1 MSFKLTF
8 LSASLPLTKTI
19 EKLANGEL
27 FKSPYPLVSAFTTE
41 TVEIDNIAQFHK
53 ELLARA
59 ASAKKPCLLKGT
71 IAREL
76 KSESRK
82 GTTNTN
88 DGSAWVCLDIDNAKF
103 SSPEEVMRALGLENL
118 SYVVQ
123 YSSSY
128 KLAGNKNLSCHIF
141 FLLTKPVAAPQMKAW
156 LMHLNQSVASLE
168 SNIELSKSSAALHW
182 PLDITACQND
192 KLLYVAMPV
201 FKGMVSPIK
210 EADRIQ
216 LVTKK
221 TQKFDVTKM
230 ELKPIESL
238 KKIARDKLNDLRTR
252 AGISPLKIKTKMVGE
267 YEVQAG
273 VGEIASYEVIDCG
286 EYNRLNLNNGDSQA
300 YWHAKADPTYLHN
313 FKGEPSL
320 LLKEVLPHYY
330 ADLVRNKAANDSTPS
345 ITGDLLLAFRE
356 KKTATYYKGTWNP
369 GTSVLDIDI
378 VKSELQLDHFLQGH
392 GRSLG
397 AFIPEWQII
406 FDPQNP
412 CVVDEDAK
420 IVNTFIPTEFMRK
433 GKKNK
438 KGEFPIIQ
446 KVLDSAVGTGD
457 IQEHFLNWL
466 AVVWQQRRK
475 PLTAWV
481 FHGTEGCLAPETQ
494 IVFRRGKRN
503 AGRALSIAEAYEKS
517 NGIYRLGTGRG
528 KTWDMS
534 IPTYAHCVKDE
545 KTVGYSEVIRIVQ
558 SGVKMLYRVVTEDG
572 GLIRVTHEHPFMR
585 PDGSFTKLCDLAP
598 GDLVLKRGEKNC
610 HALTLKG
617 RNKQRK
623 TIHSIPHH
631 PHGWKHTINGKN
643 YKRMHQ
649 ARLVFEADMNG
660 VSLEY
665 FVRILRYDADKAATF
680 EYLDPSIIV
689 HHLDEDCT
697 NDALSNL
704 TTVAKD
710 NHDAFHAQNTG
721 LGTVPTVSSKILSIT
736 QDREEMTYDMTMK
749 APYHNYVANG
759 FCVSNTGKGVL
770 FHDVLRPLF
779 GKAHAVQ
786 KRATELGSQFN
797 GWLEPA
803 LIVFIDEIDADM
815 FVNAKAVEADLRTLI
830 TEPTVS
836 IRRMRTDSYEVENY
850 SAFIFSSNKKRPVA
864 LPPGDRRFN
873 IAVFQHEKLV
883 ISQDEIDSID
893 DEVEAFAAYLS
904 TRKADFQQAKTVLQ
918 TEDRLAVQRMSVTS
932 VDVLTNDILQG
943 NLIGLWEAMPDES
956 LMAEANI
963 QNHTA
968 TAYAHLIRKF
978 SKEATS
984 KITRDELGIIFQHCV
999 GTDVNK
1005 MGAHKLAAFLRHRGI
1020 DLKKLRFGNQFMSGV
1035 EVTWVVSKDDKEAIH
1050 NELAPKTD
1058 PKKMRRVK

>member
-1 MSFKLTF
+1 MTFALTF
-8 LSASLPLTKTI
+8 LTASLPLTKKI
-19 EKLANGEL
+19 EKLADGTL
-27 FKSPYPLVSAFTTE
+27 YKTPYPMVANFTSE
-41 TVEIDNIAQFHK
+41 TVPIKDITEFHK
-53 ELLARA
+53 HLLNRA
-59 ASAKKPCLLKGT
+59 SSAKKPCLLKGT
-71 IAREL
+71 LATPL
-76 KSESRK
+76 VMESRK

-88 DGSAWVCLDIDNAKF
+88 DSTSWVCLDIDDAKF
-103 SSPEEVMRALGLENL
+103 SSPEEVMRALGLETI

-128 KLAGNKNLSCHIF
+128 KLGTNKNLSCHIF
-141 FLLTKPVAAPQMKAW
+141 FILSKAVAAPQLKAW
-156 LMHLNQSVASLE
+156 LMHLNLTVAALE
-168 SNIELSKSSAALHW
+168 TTITLSKSNASLHW
-182 PLDITACQND
+182 PLDISTCQND
-192 KLLYVAMPV
+192 KLIYTAHPI
-201 FKGMVSPIK
+201 FKGMESPIRND
-210 EADRIQ
+210 ERIQ
-216 LVTKK
+216 LVIKK
-221 TQKFDVTKM
+221 NHLYDVSKM

-238 KKIARDKLNDLRTR
+238 KLVAKEKLNDLRTK
-252 AGISPLKIKTKMVGE
+252 AGIAPLKVKSKMVGE
-267 YEVQAG
+267 YEVQTG
-273 VGEIASYEVIDCG
+273 VGEIAAYEVIDCG
-286 EYNRLNLNNGDSQA
+286 EYNRLNLNGGDSQA
-300 YWHAKADPTYLHN
+300 YWHPKSDATYLHN
-313 FKGEPSL
+313 FKGEASL
-320 LLKEVLPHYY
+320 LLKEVLPNYY
-330 ADLVRNKAANDSTPS
+330 ADLVRNAKANDATPS
-345 ITGDLLLAFRE
+345 AQGDLLLAFRE
-356 KKTATYYKGTWNP
+356 KVTASYWKGTWNP
-369 GTSVLDIDI
+369 TTLVLDINT

-412 CVVDEDAK
+412 LVVDEDNK
-420 IVNTFIPTEFMRK
+420 IINTFLPTAFMRQ

-438 KGEFPIIQ
+438 KGDFPVIQ
-446 KVLDSAVGTGD
+446 RVLDSAVGTGEV
-457 IQEHFLNWL
+457 QTHFLNWL
-466 AVVWQQRRK
+466 AVVWQQKRK

-481 FHGTEGCLAPETQ
+481 LHGTEGCLAPETQ

-503 AGRALSIAEAYEKS
+503 AGRALTIEEAYEKS

-631 PHGWKHTINGKN
+631 PYAWKHTINGKN

-665 FVRILRYDADKAATF
+665 FIRVLRNDAGKAATF

-697 NDALSNL
+697 NDALGNL

-721 LGTVPTVSSKILSIT
+721 LGTVPTISSKILSIT

-779 GKAHAVQ
+779 GKSHAVQ

-836 IRRMRTDSYEVENY
+836 IRRMRTDSYEVPNY

-864 LPPGDRRFN
+864 IPSGDRRFN
-873 IAVFQHEKLV
+873 IGVFQRDKLV
-883 ISQDEIDSID
+883 ISQEEINSISG
-893 DEVEAFAAYLS
+893 ELEAFAHHLS
-904 TRKADFQQAKTVLQ
+904 LIKADFHTAKTVLQ
-918 TEDRLAVQRMSVTS
+918 TEDRKAVQKMSVTS
-932 VDVLTNDILQG
+932 VDQLANSLVAGDLMA
-943 NLIGLWEAMPDES
+943 LWEAMPDEE
-956 LMAEANI
+956 LMEAMGSQDN
-963 QNHTA
+963 TA
-968 TAYAHLIRKF
+968 SAYAYLVRRC
-978 SKEATS
+978 SREETS
-984 KITRDELGIIFQHCV
+984 KLSRDELAVIFKHCIGIETKTLKFAALLRHHGIETKKFRV
-999 GTDVNK
+999 GNK
-1005 MGAHKLAAFLRHRGI
+1005 SAYGLTVTWTVSKEDREFLRE
-1020 DLKKLRFGNQFMSGV
+1020 DLTSTQKL
-1035 EVTWVVSKDDKEAIH
+1035 K
-1050 NELAPKTD
+1050 
-1058 PKKMRRVK
+1058 RVK

>member
-59 ASAKKPCLLKGT
+59 ASVKKPCLLKGT

-88 DGSAWVCLDIDNAKF
+88 DSSAWVCLDIDNAKF

-168 SNIELSKSSAALHW
+168 SNIELSKSNAALHW

-221 TQKFDVTKM
+221 VQKYDVTKM

-252 AGISPLKIKTKMVGE
+252 AGISPLKTKTKMVGE

-330 ADLVRNKAANDSTPS
+330 ADLVRNKATNDSTPNV
-345 ITGDLLLAFRE
+345 TGDVLLAFRE

-369 GTSVLDIDI
+369 GTSVLDIDV
-378 VKSELQLDHFLQGH
+378 VKSELQLDHFLQSRGK
-392 GRSLG
+392 SLG

-420 IVNTFIPTEFMRK
+420 VINTFIPTEYMRK

-446 KVLDSAVGTGD
+446 RVLDSAVGTGD

-481 FHGTEGCLAPETQ
+481 FHGTEG
-494 IVFRRGKRN
+494 
-503 AGRALSIAEAYEKS
+503 
-517 NGIYRLGTGRG
+517 
-528 KTWDMS
+528 
-534 IPTYAHCVKDE
+534 
-545 KTVGYSEVIRIVQ
+545 
-558 SGVKMLYRVVTEDG
+558 
-572 GLIRVTHEHPFMR
+572 
-585 PDGSFTKLCDLAP
+585 
-598 GDLVLKRGEKNC
+598 
-610 HALTLKG
+610 
-617 RNKQRK
+617 
-623 TIHSIPHH
+623 
-631 PHGWKHTINGKN
+631 
-643 YKRMHQ
+643 
-649 ARLVFEADMNG
+649 
-660 VSLEY
+660 
-665 FVRILRYDADKAATF
+665 
-680 EYLDPSIIV
+680 
-689 HHLDEDCT
+689 
-697 NDALSNL
+697 
-704 TTVAKD
+704 
-710 NHDAFHAQNTG
+710 
-721 LGTVPTVSSKILSIT
+721 
-736 QDREEMTYDMTMK
+736 
-749 APYHNYVANG
+749 
-759 FCVSNTGKGVL
+759 TGKGVL

-873 IAVFQHEKLV
+873 IAAFQHEKLV

-918 TEDRLAVQRMSVTS
+918 TEDRLAVQRMSITS

-956 LMAEANI
+956 LMAESGI
-963 QNHTA
+963 VSVTA
-968 TAYAHLIRKF
+968 TAYANLIRKF
-978 SKEATS
+978 SRETTS
-984 KITRDELGIIFQHCV
+984 KITRDELAVIFKHCV
-999 GTDVNK
+999 GTDVEK
-1005 MGAHKLAAFLRHRGI
+1005 MGAHKLAAFFRHRGI
-1020 DLKKLRFGNQFMSGV
+1020 DLRKLRFGNQFMSGV
-1035 EVTWVVSKDDKEAIH
+1035 EITWVVSKDDKEAIN
-1050 NELAPKTD
+1050 NELKPKVEAK
-1058 PKKMRRVK
+1058 PMRRVK

>member
-19 EKLANGEL
+19 EKLPGGEI

-76 KSESRK
+76 KNESRK

-88 DGSAWVCLDIDNAKF
+88 DSSAWVCLDIDNAKF
-103 SSPEEVMRALGLENL
+103 SSSEEVMRALGLENL

-168 SNIELSKSSAALHW
+168 SNIELSKSNAALHW

-192 KLLYVAMPV
+192 KLLYIAMPV

-216 LVTKK
+216 LITKK
-221 TQKFDVTKM
+221 VQKFDVTKM

-252 AGISPLKIKTKMVGE
+252 AGISPLKTKTKMVGE
-267 YEVQAG
+267 YEVQSG

-286 EYNRLNLNNGDSQA
+286 EYNRLNLNDGDSQA
-300 YWHAKADPTYLHN
+300 YWHVKSDPTYLHN

-345 ITGDLLLAFRE
+345 ATGDLLLAFRE

-369 GTSVLDIDI
+369 GTSVLDIDV

-412 CVVDEDAK
+412 CVVDEDKK
-420 IVNTFIPTEFMRK
+420 IVNTFIPTEYMRK

-438 KGEFPIIQ
+438 KGEFPVIQ
-446 KVLDSAVGTGD
+446 RVLDSAVGTGD

-481 FHGTEGCLAPETQ
+481 FHGTEG
-494 IVFRRGKRN
+494 
-503 AGRALSIAEAYEKS
+503 
-517 NGIYRLGTGRG
+517 
-528 KTWDMS
+528 
-534 IPTYAHCVKDE
+534 
-545 KTVGYSEVIRIVQ
+545 
-558 SGVKMLYRVVTEDG
+558 
-572 GLIRVTHEHPFMR
+572 
-585 PDGSFTKLCDLAP
+585 
-598 GDLVLKRGEKNC
+598 
-610 HALTLKG
+610 
-617 RNKQRK
+617 
-623 TIHSIPHH
+623 
-631 PHGWKHTINGKN
+631 
-643 YKRMHQ
+643 
-649 ARLVFEADMNG
+649 
-660 VSLEY
+660 
-665 FVRILRYDADKAATF
+665 
-680 EYLDPSIIV
+680 
-689 HHLDEDCT
+689 
-697 NDALSNL
+697 
-704 TTVAKD
+704 
-710 NHDAFHAQNTG
+710 
-721 LGTVPTVSSKILSIT
+721 
-736 QDREEMTYDMTMK
+736 
-749 APYHNYVANG
+749 
-759 FCVSNTGKGVL
+759 TGKGVL

-893 DEVEAFAAYLS
+893 DELEGFAAYLS

-918 TEDRLAVQRMSVTS
+918 TEDRLAVQRMSTTS
-932 VDVLTNDILQG
+932 IDVLTNDILQG

-956 LMAEANI
+956 LMNESGI
-963 QNHTA
+963 VSVTA
-968 TAYAHLIRKF
+968 TAYANLIRKF

-984 KITRDELGIIFQHCV
+984 KITRDELAVIFKHCV
-999 GTDVNK
+999 GTDSEK
-1005 MGAHKLAAFLRHRGI
+1005 MGAHKLSAFFRHRGI
-1020 DLKKLRFGNQFMSGV
+1020 DLKKLRFGNQFMPGI

-1050 NELAPKTD
+1050 NELAPKTE

>member
-8 LSASLPLTKTI
+8 LSASLPLTKTV
-19 EKLANGEL
+19 EKLANGEI

-88 DGSAWVCLDIDNAKF
+88 DSSAWGCLDIDNAKF

-168 SNIELSKSSAALHW
+168 SNIELSKSNAALHW

-210 EADRIQ
+210 EAERIQ

-221 TQKFDVTKM
+221 VQKYDVTKM

-252 AGISPLKIKTKMVGE
+252 AGISPLKTKTKMVGE

-300 YWHAKADPTYLHN
+300 YWHAKSDPTYLHN

-481 FHGTEGCLAPETQ
+481 FHGVEG
-494 IVFRRGKRN
+494 
-503 AGRALSIAEAYEKS
+503 
-517 NGIYRLGTGRG
+517 
-528 KTWDMS
+528 
-534 IPTYAHCVKDE
+534 
-545 KTVGYSEVIRIVQ
+545 
-558 SGVKMLYRVVTEDG
+558 
-572 GLIRVTHEHPFMR
+572 
-585 PDGSFTKLCDLAP
+585 
-598 GDLVLKRGEKNC
+598 
-610 HALTLKG
+610 
-617 RNKQRK
+617 
-623 TIHSIPHH
+623 
-631 PHGWKHTINGKN
+631 
-643 YKRMHQ
+643 
-649 ARLVFEADMNG
+649 
-660 VSLEY
+660 
-665 FVRILRYDADKAATF
+665 
-680 EYLDPSIIV
+680 
-689 HHLDEDCT
+689 
-697 NDALSNL
+697 
-704 TTVAKD
+704 
-710 NHDAFHAQNTG
+710 
-721 LGTVPTVSSKILSIT
+721 
-736 QDREEMTYDMTMK
+736 
-749 APYHNYVANG
+749 
-759 FCVSNTGKGVL
+759 TGKGVL
-770 FHDVLRPLF
+770 FHNVLRPLF

-978 SKEATS
+978 SREATS

-1050 NELAPKTD
+1050 NELTPKTD